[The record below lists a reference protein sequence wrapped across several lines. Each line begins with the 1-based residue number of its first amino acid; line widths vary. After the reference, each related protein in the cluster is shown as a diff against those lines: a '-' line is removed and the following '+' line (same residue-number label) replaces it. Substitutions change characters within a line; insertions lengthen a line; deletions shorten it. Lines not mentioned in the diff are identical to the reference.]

1 MFRKLSHIHPLFLTV
16 FLVLFLSTAACQ
28 PIQPVSVA
36 KAATSEREANQA
48 VVNRFYEEV
57 VNQKHYERVKDI
69 MAEDFVAHEVS
80 FVPPFKDSE
89 LWPAFPDFQLKVN
102 KWVIEGDL
110 VVALVTVSGSQQ
122 GELAGVAPTGNKVT
136 FTQID
141 IWRVKDGRI
150 AEVWH
155 NFATAD
161 IMLQVGFKLVPP
173 SE

>member
-1 MFRKLSHIHPLFLTV
+1 MFRKLSRIHPLFLTV
-16 FLVLFLSTAACQ
+16 LLALLLSTAACQ
-28 PIQPVSVA
+28 PIQPVSAA
-36 KAATSEREANQA
+36 KAATSERETNQA
-48 VVNRFYEEV
+48 IVNRFYEEV
-57 VNQKHYERVKDI
+57 VNQKHNDRFKDI

-89 LWPAFPDFQLKVN
+89 LFPAFPDFQLKVD

-110 VVALVTVSGSQQ
+110 VVALVTVTGTHQ

-141 IWRVKDGRI
+141 IWRVEDGRI

-161 IMLQVGFKLVPP
+161 IMEQIGFQLVPP